1 MSGLVALVAEAGADE
16 LTTERRDSVRWV
28 IFNRP
33 EARNALTWNMYS
45 RLIEVC
51 EQVNAER
58 DVRAMVLTGAGGK
71 AFVAGTDIAQF
82 RS

>member
-1 MSGLVALVAEAGADE
+1 MSDVMTGVENADE
-16 LTTERRDSVRWV
+16 LMTERRGSVRWV

-33 EARNALTWNMYS
+33 EARNALTWSMYS